1 MQMSRRSRGL
11 RTSGGPIEAG
21 RRQRIGTK
29 APGWLLIFL
38 LSASVAYAAGPIG
51 SPRPPAPPSVPP
63 IISGSYSTD
72 LNSNHISDALESAGG
87 ELSIASDE
95 TVEVELIFNEPVTQ
109 RQIDEF
115 LRLGGQITYI
125 YRAISYGW
133 NGYISRQS
141 INLLPSEHVTT

>member
-1 MQMSRRSRGL
+1 MSRQSCGL
-11 RTSGGPIEAG
+11 RTSGGPSETG
-21 RRQRIGTK
+21 RRQHLGTK
-29 APGWLLIFL
+29 APGWFLIFL
-38 LSASVAYAAGPIG
+38 LSASVAYAAGPVG
-51 SPRPPAPPSVPP
+51 SPRPPAPPIVPP

-72 LNSNHISDALESAGG
+72 LNGNHSSDALESAGG

-95 TVEVELIFNEPVTQ
+95 MVEVELIFREPVTQ
-109 RQIDEF
+109 HQIDEF

-125 YRAISYGW
+125 YQAISNGW